1 MSNNAD
7 LDRICQAVNNVDTSE
22 LETPIAIPDRKKTVA
37 LIKLTQAILLP
48 QFYHYKG
55 LDQSQALE
63 ALSEQMEAQIYRA
76 LQMHSLD
83 CSQCAS
89 LRDSF
94 LGCLAQ
100 IKSDAMTDIRAI
112 YNGDPS
118 APSLPEV
125 VVCYPGFYAAFI
137 YRIAHVLYSLGIPY
151 IPRIMAEFAHE
162 KTGID
167 INPGASIGRYF
178 CIDHGTGVVIGETA
192 RIGSHVKLYQ
202 GVTIGARSF
211 DKDSSGNPVKGGK
224 RHPDIGD
231 RVTIYANA
239 TILGGDTVIG
249 DGCVIGANV
258 WLTQSVGSGQK
269 VFYTPQNRSRQ
280 RREQVF

>member
-1 MSNNAD
+1 
-7 LDRICQAVNNVDTSE
+7 
-22 LETPIAIPDRKKTVA
+22 
-37 LIKLTQAILLP
+37 
-48 QFYHYKG
+48 
-55 LDQSQALE
+55 
-63 ALSEQMEAQIYRA
+63 
-76 LQMHSLD
+76 
-83 CSQCAS
+83 
-89 LRDSF
+89 
-94 LGCLAQ
+94 
-100 IKSDAMTDIRAI
+100 MTDIRAI
-112 YNGDPS
+112 YNGDPA

-239 TILGGDTVIG
+239 TILGGHTVIG

-269 VFYTPQNRSRQ
+269 VFYTPQNRSR
-280 RREQVF
+280 